1 MSCQTIHNKHCDDND
16 YTVSTYSPTAT
27 TTSSDSKLVVA
38 YAVPLV
44 IIALVVLLFLWCCY
58 SRRYGKKLV
67 GTTSSALAHVA
78 KISFE
83 KETGNGAMVPALDN
97 PTIRKSCC
105 GLIDV
110 YACHV
115 I

>member
-1 MSCQTIHNKHCDDND
+1 M
-16 YTVSTYSPTAT
+16 
-27 TTSSDSKLVVA
+27 VA